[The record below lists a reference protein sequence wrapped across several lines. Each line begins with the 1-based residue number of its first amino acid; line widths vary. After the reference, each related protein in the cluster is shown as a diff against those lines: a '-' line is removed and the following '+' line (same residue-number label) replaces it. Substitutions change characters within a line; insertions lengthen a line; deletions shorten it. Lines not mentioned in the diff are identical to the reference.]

1 MTKIYQNSHPVGK
14 NAGFTLIELL
24 VVVLIIGILAAV
36 ALPQYELAV
45 DKSRVMTM
53 LQIATNIR
61 KAQEVYYMANG
72 SYVAELGDLDI
83 DYSGICRLADNSELV
98 CENAGIDNIVG
109 AVSSD
114 AASSANR
121 VSIWFCPPGYSA
133 MATCRTKSSA
143 KISVYFA
150 NSSNPNEILCEGK
163 TDRGTRL
170 CKALNLPTN

>member
-53 LQIATNIR
+53 IQIAANIR

-72 SYVAELGDLDI
+72 GYANALADLDI
-83 DYSGICRLADNSELV
+83 DYSEICPRVDPSQLF
-98 CENAGIDNIVG
+98 CEGKGRIDNILGYVSETPTSSSHRVIIFYCPDKG
-109 AVSSD
+109 NKDCHVNSMAKVSLFFSNSSSSD
-114 AASSANR
+114 K
-121 VSIWFCPPGYSA
+121 W
-133 MATCRTKSSA
+133 M
-143 KISVYFA
+143 
-150 NSSNPNEILCEGK
+150 CEGK
-163 TDRGTRL
+163 TGRGTRL
-170 CKALNLPTN
+170 CQALNLPTN